1 MANVFKV
8 ITKSGVGLVGSQT
21 TLLTA
26 PSAKTEIVLS
36 LLLANKHTTSIKATV
51 ILSSDTTQT
60 GGGASNADVY
70 IIKDANI
77 DAENSLEIMSG
88 QKYIMNTTDILK
100 VYADNANI
108 DVVLSYMEQD
118 V

>member
-8 ITKSGVGLVGSQT
+8 ITKSDVGLVGSQT
-21 TLLTA
+21 TLLTV

-77 DAENSLEIMSG
+77 NAENSLER
-88 QKYIMNTTDILK
+88 K
-100 VYADNANI
+100 VICQDMVGLSQFDEYSNAPL
-108 DVVLSYMEQD
+108 VEYHS
-118 V
+118 